1 MTEHTI
7 EQIIV
12 CVILVAMV
20 VIPMLSWRK
29 RQAAETERW
38 LREEGC

>member
-1 MTEHTI
+1 MTEQTI

-12 CVILVAMV
+12 SVIV
-20 VIPMLSWRK
+20 VGVYICSMLRWCK